1 MKLIIPMA
9 GRGSRL
15 RPHTF
20 TTAKPLV
27 KIAGKSILAQLIK
40 DAVKLVNEP
49 IEEMA
54 FIVGDESF
62 FWRQNYPR
70 VKIISKEV

>member
-1 MKLIIPMA
+1 MA

-15 RPHTF
+15 RPHTL
-20 TTAKPLV
+20 TTPKSLTS
-27 KIAGKSILAQLIK
+27 IAGESIIVRLVN

-54 FIVGDESF
+54 FIVGDLF
-62 FWRQNYPR
+62 FSE
-70 VKIISKEV
+70 KILLKNWKS